1 VILPARPDP
10 REPRRL
16 PAAGYSS
23 FLSLVPLLVL
33 VLTLG
38 ACATPQVS
46 SLLQRSPDGLPRQA
60 EIAGVPFHAQED
72 YQCGP
77 AALAMVLDAAG
88 THVTPDDLKPLVYLP
103 GLKGSLQVEMMAGAR
118 RNGFVAVT
126 LAPKLDQVLTEV
138 AAGHPVIVLQNLGL
152 DWIPVWHYAVVIGYD
167 LDRQSIVLRSG
178 RERRQ
183 ELTLVTFERTWAR
196 GAHWAMLAMPTAA
209 RPVTV
214 SEGDYLKAVAAL
226 EPVNAVAARNA
237 YETALLQWPANL
249 LALIGVANTAYATGH
264 LHAAEQALEEATR
277 LHPESA
283 VAFNN
288 LAQVLFELGR
298 RDEALVAV
306 GQALRLGGAR
316 FAPARNTLAEIQ
328 R

>member
-1 VILPARPDP
+1 MILPVASDL

-16 PAAGYSS
+16 PAAGYFS
-23 FLSLVPLLVL
+23 FLALVL
-33 VLTLG
+33 LMTLG
-38 ACATPQVS
+38 GCATPQAT
-46 SLLQRSPDGLPRQA
+46 SLLQHSPDGLPRQA
-60 EIAGVPFHAQED
+60 EISGVPFHAQDD

-103 GLKGSLQVEMMAGAR
+103 GLKGSLQAEMLAGAR

-126 LAPKLDQVLTEV
+126 LAPQLDHLLTEV

-167 LDRQSIVLRSG
+167 LDERTILLRSG
-178 RERRQ
+178 REQRQ
-183 ELTLVTFERTWAR
+183 SLTLATFERTWAR
-196 GAHWAMLAMPTAA
+196 SARWAMLAMPTAA
-209 RPVTV
+209 RSVTV
-214 SEGDYLKAVAAL
+214 SAGDYLKAVAAL

-237 YETALLQWPANL
+237 YETALLQWPDNL

-264 LHAAEQALEEATR
+264 LHAAEHALAEATR
-277 LHPESA
+277 LHPDSA

-298 RDEALVAV
+298 RDEALTAV
-306 GQALRLGGAR
+306 QQALRLGGAR
-316 FAPARNTLAEIQ
+316 FTPAQNTLAEI
-328 R
+328 RR